1 MKIFDLHTTESAP
14 EKAKE
19 SLQQSVKAFGRIP
32 NLHAVMAE
40 SPEHLQAYK
49 TLHELFEQTDLTKVE
64 RNVVWLTINVENACH
79 YCVPAHTAI
88 AMMQGV
94 DAGIIDGLRS
104 GAQLDDARL
113 EALRE
118 FTVAVVRQRGQL
130 DDAQVAAFLG
140 AGFSRRH
147 ILDILVGV
155 AQKTMS
161 NYVNH
166 FADTP
171 VDPPFEQ
178 FAWTKDV
185 SD

>member
-1 MKIFDLHTTESAP
+1 
-14 EKAKE
+14 
-19 SLQQSVKAFGRIP
+19 
-32 NLHAVMAE
+32 
-40 SPEHLQAYK
+40 
-49 TLHELFEQTDLTKVE
+49 
-64 RNVVWLTINVENACH
+64 
-79 YCVPAHTAI
+79 
-88 AMMQGV
+88 MMQGV

-118 FTVAVVRQRGQL
+118 FTVAVVRQRGLL